1 MRHIISVKLQNESG
15 ALSRV
20 AGLFSARG
28 YNIESLS
35 VAPTAD
41 ATVSRLTLVA
51 IGADQVIG
59 QIVKQLVK
67 LVDVVD
73 VVDLTDGPHIER
85 ELALVRLKSGSR
97 EKLDQALE
105 GFTATVLD
113 ADSSSFTLELSGRA
127 DEVDS
132 RIQKISNVI
141 EILDVVRTGPVGVA
155 RHS

>member
-35 VAPTAD
+35 VAPTDD
-41 ATVSRLTLVA
+41 ATVSCLTLVA

-59 QIVKQLVK
+59 QITKQLAK
-67 LVDVVD
+67 LIDVVS
-73 VVDLTDGPHIER
+73 VSDLTDGPHIER
-85 ELALVRLKSGSR
+85 ELALVRLRSGSR
-97 EKLDQALE
+97 EKLDQALD

-113 ADSSSFTLELSGRA
+113 ADAHSFTIELSGRA

-132 RIQKISNVI
+132 RIQKITNVV
-141 EILDVVRTGPVGVA
+141 EIIDVVRTGPVGIA

>member
-59 QIVKQLVK
+59 QIVKQLAK
-67 LVDVVD
+67 LIDVVE
-73 VVDLTDGPHIER
+73 VLDLTDGPHIER

-113 ADSSSFTLELSGRA
+113 ADANSFTLELSGRA

-132 RIQKISNVI
+132 RIQKISNVV
-141 EILDVVRTGPVGVA
+141 EILDVVRTGPVGVV